1 MTTETLTFERY
12 IHVPPSAVYY
22 ALTNSTALGE
32 WLVDEARA
40 DARPGGRLYLWSN
53 EGMTIND
60 KFVTL
65 ERDQRVVFTW
75 MASSVVEI
83 SLAAQNNGTLLQLSH
98 KNYESQWGQ
107 PPWSDSLENLQSVL
121 ETGLDLR
128 FYNRP
133 MLGIIGGTEITP
145 ELAAEHN
152 LPVSS
157 GLQLQQFVPEMG
169 AAAAG
174 LQRGDILVKLAES
187 EIVAFRSLRPAVN
200 PYKAG
205 DVVEIVFYRGA
216 ERMTA
221 QMKLSGR
228 PRPQVPDNAA
238 DLAQAARETY
248 ARIDGELAELFDGVS
263 EEAAGRSPKAGEWS
277 AKQVVG
283 HLITSEM
290 AVQAWIATLISG
302 DEVSNWASNTWAWV
316 DAILAINPTVP
327 SLLAELSRCEQ
338 QTVALLGNLPAD
350 FISRKSSYLRAA
362 SIPLTV
368 MPNHARTHCGQ
379 IRQALEAAG

>member
-12 IHVPPSAVYY
+12 IQVPPAAVYY

-32 WLVDEARA
+32 WLADEARA

-53 EGMTIND
+53 EGITLND

-75 MASSVVEI
+75 MTSSVVEI
-83 SLAAQNNGTLLQLSH
+83 ILTAQNSGTRLQLRH
-98 KNYESQWGQ
+98 ENYESQWGQ
-107 PPWSDSLENLQSVL
+107 APWADSLENLQSVL

-133 MLGIIGGTEITP
+133 MLGIMGGTEVTP

-157 GLQLQQFVPEMG
+157 GVQLQQFVPEMG

-174 LQRGDILVKLAES
+174 LQSGDILVRLAES
-187 EIVAFRSLRPAVN
+187 DIVAWRSLRPAVS

-205 DVVEIVFYRGA
+205 DMVEIVFYRGA

-228 PRPQVPDNAA
+228 PRPKLPANVA
-238 DLAQAARETY
+238 DLAQATHEIY

-263 EEAAGRSPKAGEWS
+263 EEAAGRPPTAGEWS
-277 AKQVVG
+277 AKQVVA
-283 HLITSEM
+283 HLIATEISI
-290 AVQAWIATLISG
+290 QAWIATILSG
-302 DEVSNWASNTWAWV
+302 DEVSNWSSNNWSWV
-316 DAILAINPTVP
+316 DAIVTMNPTNQA
-327 SLLAELSRCEQ
+327 LLAELKRVEQ
-338 QTVALLGNLPAD
+338 QTVA
-350 FISRKSSYLRAA
+350 FIANFSAEFVARKGSYLRT
-362 SIPLTV
+362 SEIVLNV
-368 MPNHARTHCGQ
+368 MPNHTRIHLEQ
-379 IRQALEAAG
+379 IRQALESSK